1 MHGLAATMPAKLA
14 FPDDNGPPQG
24 FATTHVDREH
34 TSAETVVREL
44 LQNSL
49 DAARGKSSVEIHHVA
64 VDIADIPWIDDF
76 REAFECA
83 SIEWRDRGQGPPGE
97 NAVTRIERALAS
109 DKINCLVCVDDGVG
123 ITPDALMSLYG
134 TGATTKQE
142 GGRGSVGQG
151 HLTAFAFSDLRYVLY
166 AGRARSS
173 SRATFGGH
181 AILAT
186 HVTGTGQG
194 RRQNSADGFIVEE
207 TIGQLRLWDD
217 EHSSCVQE
225 IPSLLSAWLPE
236 ERAGSAV
243 MVTAFA
249 PPGDDR
255 VGNGREVVVESAA
268 MNFVVAIADRELS
281 VVFRDGESS
290 VRLASASE
298 LERILEG
305 VKGRKWR
312 AAHSFGPSGALA
324 HRAWLAV
331 QNGQQLGLPDDERFG
346 GVRIWF
352 RRLTEPDD
360 PERGRVFVF
369 RDGMWITER
378 CSRLGSTASDFSG
391 FDAFDAVVDFSSVGE
406 GTRRF
411 GTLIRRAEGASH
423 YKVTPGEITETSDRR
438 ELVELLESL
447 RELLREHA
455 GKQREERI
463 HEPHRLARFGGEA
476 PAPPRR
482 PRPRKVLPDPDPD
495 DEERDDLEPDFE
507 DPTPT
512 PPPDDDSEPGPPG
525 PDPEPEPIPDEVPDG
540 PPGPRPR
547 RIPRPRR
554 GQSDGIRT
562 SAGLLRDD
570 GTLEVAWRAENW
582 RAGGAELRILIPP
595 GTDEA
600 SEQRADPTWL
610 KISQA
615 QVVWPD
621 GRMVTVTADAAEY
634 CIRID
639 DPPSEGRAIV
649 ALRDP
654 ERIDPLDA
662 GLLRV
667 DMVHRMKQTQPTE
680 GGASE

>member
-1 MHGLAATMPAKLA
+1 MHGLTGQVPAKLA
-14 FPDDNGPPQG
+14 FPDDNGPRQG
-24 FATTHVDREH
+24 FATSHVDREH

-49 DAARGKSSVEIHHVA
+49 DAANGKACVEIHHVV
-64 VDIADIPWIDDF
+64 VDIADIPWIDDY
-76 REAFECA
+76 RQAFDQA
-83 SIEWRDRGQGPPGE
+83 RAEWTNRGQGPPGE

-109 DKINCLVCVDDGVG
+109 EKVNCLVCVDDGEG
-123 ITPDALMSLYG
+123 ISPDALMSLYG

-166 AGRARSS
+166 AGRATGSGQ
-173 SRATFGGH
+173 ATFGGH

-186 HVTGTGQG
+186 HVTGAGA
-194 RRQNSADGFIVEE
+194 RRQQRSADGFIVEE
-207 TIGQLRLWDD
+207 TTGQLRLWDD
-217 EHSSCVQE
+217 ELSSCVHE

-236 ERAGSAV
+236 EGSGSAV
-243 MVTAFA
+243 MVTAFT
-249 PPGDDR
+249 PPGNGR
-255 VGNGREVVVESAA
+255 AGNGREVVIESAA

-281 VVFRDGESS
+281 VVFHDGESR
-290 VRLASASE
+290 VQLASASE
-298 LERILEG
+298 LESTLEG
-305 VKGRKWR
+305 VKVRTSR
-312 AAHSFGPSGALA
+312 AAHSLGPSGALA

-331 QNGQQLGLPDDERFG
+331 QKGQEIDLPEEGFE
-346 GVRIWF
+346 GVRVWF

-391 FDAFDAVVDFSSVGE
+391 FEAFDAVVDFSSVGD
-406 GTRRF
+406 GIRRF
-411 GTLIRRAEGASH
+411 GTLVRRAEGASH
-423 YKVTPGEITETSDRR
+423 YKVTPSEITESADRR
-438 ELVELLESL
+438 ELVGLL
-447 RELLREHA
+447 ELLRDLLRQRA
-455 GKQREERI
+455 GKLLEERT
-463 HEPHRLARFGGEA
+463 HEPHRLARFGGDA

-482 PRPRKVLPDPDPD
+482 PRPRRVLPDPDPD

-507 DPTPT
+507 DPVPT
-512 PPPDDDSEPGPPG
+512 PPPDPDSEPGPPG
-525 PDPEPEPIPDEVPDG
+525 PHPDPVPVPDEVPDG
-540 PPGPRPR
+540 PPGPRPQ

-570 GTLEVAWRAENW
+570 GTLEITWRAEKW

-595 GTDEA
+595 GTDEV

-610 KISQA
+610 KIRQA
-615 QVVWPD
+615 QIVYPD
-621 GRMVTVTADAAEY
+621 GQLVTVAADAAEY
-634 CIRID
+634 CIRFD
-639 DPPSEGRAIV
+639 DPPSEGLAVV
-649 ALRDP
+649 ALKDP
-654 ERIDPLDA
+654 EQIDPLDA

-667 DMVHRMKQTQPTE
+667 DMVHRVRQSQPRE
-680 GGASE
+680 GMAPE